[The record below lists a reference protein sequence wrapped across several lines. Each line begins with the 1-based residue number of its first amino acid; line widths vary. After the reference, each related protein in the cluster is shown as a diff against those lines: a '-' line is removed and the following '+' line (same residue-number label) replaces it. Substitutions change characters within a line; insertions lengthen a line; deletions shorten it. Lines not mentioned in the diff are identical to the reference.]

1 MEDDT
6 PNLIISLAEIRTMK
20 KRKEDELAYYTK
32 QLEELQVK
40 MNFIRKEIVLTE
52 TIIRMVESENVP
64 DLIMQAEEK
73 LLISPKKNNT
83 D

>member
-52 TIIRMVESENVP
+52 TIIRMVENENVP